1 MGATTK
7 VERVSDAAC
16 RRSARRLAAGS
27 RLKTFARDKSGAT
40 AVEYGLI
47 VSLIFLV
54 ILSAVTAF
62 GTKSTNMY
70 NTISTTIGS
79 AM

>member
-1 MGATTK
+1 VRAFPTD
-7 VERVSDAAC
+7 R
-16 RRSARRLAAGS
+16 
-27 RLKTFARDKSGAT
+27 SGAT

-54 ILSAVTAF
+54 ILSGVTAF
-62 GTKSTNMY
+62 GTKATGMFN
-70 NTISTTIGS
+70 NISANIAS

>member
-1 MGATTK
+1 MGEA
-7 VERVSDAAC
+7 EQNGRLSDAAGG
-16 RRSARRLAAGS
+16 RAAGRLAARPDLK
-27 RLKTFARDKSGAT
+27 RLARNTSGAT

-54 ILSAVTAF
+54 ILGAVTAF
-62 GTKSTNMY
+62 GTKSTGMY
-70 NTISTTIGS
+70 NSISTAISS